1 MTPNDIPRNKNKSIY
16 FNQSSS
22 NKQKNHDFRK
32 KNKNKG
38 IHLLHK
44 SKKVQY
50 YAKNGHHIIESAA
63 VFQVL

>member
-1 MTPNDIPRNKNKSIY
+1 MTSQETKIKAFTSINHHQINKKIMT
-16 FNQSSS
+16 FE
-22 NKQKNHDFRK
+22 K